1 MQLQPHI
8 QCLLSIAI
16 TITLK
21 IKAKGDARDKVK
33 LKHEPQRRSARL
45 SANLAHLKTESKPK
59 KAPVKTRE
67 KAPKG
72 KKGKTGAGKDGNNS
86 VENRNAKADLAQKA
100 ERAGD
105 AK

>member
-33 LKHEPQRRSARL
+33 LKHEPRSARL